1 MTYET
6 ITTYIENPA
15 LWEED
20 FLDTFYAM
28 LTFTAQH
35 RTLAPSNLYGTTYQE
50 WNTDQ
55 WLALHRR
62 LDALIDQEEDDDS
75 SVIGL
80 GDAPYRTDGG
90 E

>member
-6 ITTYIENPA
+6 ITTFVENPS

-20 FLDTFYAM
+20 CLDTFYAM
-28 LTFTAQH
+28 LAFTAQQ
-35 RTLAPSNLYGTTYQE
+35 RTLAPGNLFGTTYQE

-62 LDALIDQEEDDDS
+62 IDAIIDLEEADDS
-75 SVIGL
+75 WVIGL
-80 GDAPYRTDGG
+80 GDASRAG
-90 E
+90 ESQ